1 MNAAA
6 PFALSVGQRV
16 HAQVKAAAIAH
27 NLAHLKQGLRP
38 TGTRPPKVWATV
50 KADAYGHG
58 LARVLPGLQEADGL
72 AVMQLADAHACH
84 HAGWRGPILVYG
96 GLLDD
101 MEISL
106 LGLPDLHLVLTHEAQ
121 MDWLAQAGA
130 RYAPHAW
137 LRFAG
142 DIGLLGFGPEAYAA
156 AYARCESL
164 AARGCIAGIG
174 HLNHYGRAE
183 ESDGIALA
191 DAAFR
196 AAAANFPGPRSTSNS
211 AALLRHDAHASG
223 TDWIRPGLALYGA
236 SPLPG
241 RDGASLGLRPAMSLH
256 SRIIGLRDLNAGDRI
271 GYNGA
276 YTAASA
282 MRVGLVGCGY
292 ADGYPRQAPA
302 GTPVLVGGARSH
314 TLGVISMDMMA
325 VDISH
330 LRHVEVGTPVV
341 LWGTSGLP
349 VEMVARAIGTI
360 AADLLTGLTSRVPIL
375 AANG

>member
-6 PFALSVGQRV
+6 PFALCVSHRV
-16 HAQVKAAAIAH
+16 HAQIEPAAIAH
-27 NLAHLKQGLRP
+27 NLARLTQLLRR
-38 TGTRPPKVWATV
+38 GRPHAPKVWATV

-58 LARVLPGLQEADGL
+58 LARVLPGLHGADGL
-72 AVMQLADAHACH
+72 AVMQLSDAHACH

-96 GLLDD
+96 GLLDE

-106 LGLPDLHLVLTHEAQ
+106 LGLPDLHLVLTHAEQ
-121 MDWLAQAGA
+121 IEWLAQAEV
-130 RYAPHAW
+130 RRAPHVW

-142 DIGLLGFGPEAYAA
+142 DIGLLGFGADTYAA
-156 AYARCESL
+156 AYARCEAL

-183 ESDGIALA
+183 ESDGIAQA

-196 AAAANFPGPRSTSNS
+196 AAVADLPGPCSTSNS
-211 AALLRHDAHASG
+211 AALLRHDEHASG

-241 RDGASLGLRPAMSLH
+241 HDGASLGLRPAMSLH
-256 SRIIGLRDLNAGDRI
+256 SRIIGLRDLNTGDRI

-292 ADGYPRQAPA
+292 ADGYPRHAPV
-302 GTPVLVGGARSH
+302 GTPVLVGGQRSR

-325 VDISH
+325 VDVSH
-330 LRHVEVGTPVV
+330 LSQVEVGTPVV
-341 LWGTSGLP
+341 LWGTPELP
-349 VEMVARAIGTI
+349 VEAVAKAIGTI
-360 AADLLTGLTSRVPIL
+360 AADLLTGLTSRVQMSVI
-375 AANG
+375 A